1 MTLVEL
7 EQRVIDYLRSA
18 SIHAQAQARTH
29 APQALSLRHGRVC
42 DRRRFGALQPRA
54 RSAAL
59 GRAAHVPTDTLR
71 ATALRRKEDDEMQR
85 MDQLEQVWVWR
96 CD

>member
-18 SIHAQAQARTH
+18 SIHAQAQARAHTPRHLHYGTAVSATAAASPHCKREREPRRWAAPRTCRRTH
-29 APQALSLRHGRVC
+29 CV
-42 DRRRFGALQPRA
+42 
-54 RSAAL
+54 
-59 GRAAHVPTDTLR
+59 

-85 MDQLEQVWVWR
+85 MDQLEQV
-96 CD
+96 